1 MADLLLVRHGETE
14 WSRSGRHTSRTDL
27 PLTERGAAQARAL
40 RPLLAAQPLAR
51 VLVSPR
57 ARARETAR
65 IAGLADRAEIEPD
78 LREWDYGGY
87 EGRTT
92 PEIQRTRPTW
102 SLWTDGVPAGD
113 DPGHPGE
120 TPEAVSARVD
130 RLLARLAPLLDA
142 DPAAGRAAGP
152 GANLAAGPA
161 GGLDPAAGSAVD
173 AAGGEPGEPAGAVL
187 LVAHAHILRAVA
199 ARRLGLPVAAGALF
213 RLDTATLSRIGLAH
227 DRPTVLAWNVPAAGP
242 VPQQS

>member
-57 ARARETAR
+57 ERARQTAR
-65 IAGLADRAEIEPD
+65 IAGLADRAETEPD

-113 DPGHPGE
+113 DPDHPGE
-120 TPEAVSARVD
+120 SPEAVAARAD

-142 DPAAGRAAGP
+142 GPAAGG
-152 GANLAAGPA
+152 GAP
-161 GGLDPAAGSAVD
+161 DPAAGSAV
-173 AAGGEPGEPAGAVL
+173 AAGGGEPAGAVL

-242 VPQQS
+242 APQQP